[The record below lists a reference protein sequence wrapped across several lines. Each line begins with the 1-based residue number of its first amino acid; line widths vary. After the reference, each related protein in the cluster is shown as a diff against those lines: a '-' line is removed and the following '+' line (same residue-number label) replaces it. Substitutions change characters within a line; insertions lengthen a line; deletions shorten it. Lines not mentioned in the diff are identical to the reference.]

1 MDAGDEFVN
10 FWGGKPVAKAL
21 QLIGTD
27 VLTLGNHE
35 FDWGK
40 EFLEE
45 TIAPVSFLCC
55 ALTSWKRY
63 GQAD

>member
-1 MDAGDEFVN
+1 MDAGDEFAVN

-45 TIAPVSFLCC
+45 TIAACEFLCC
-55 ALTSWKRY
+55 ALTSWKKIRT
-63 GQAD
+63 G